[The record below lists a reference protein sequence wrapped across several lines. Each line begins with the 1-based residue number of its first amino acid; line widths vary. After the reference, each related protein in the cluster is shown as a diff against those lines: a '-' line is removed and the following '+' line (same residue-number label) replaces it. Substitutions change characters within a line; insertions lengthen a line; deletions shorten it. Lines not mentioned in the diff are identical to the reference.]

1 MPGRVGGRPTARN
14 HAIGGGRSSD
24 GGGDDGSERE
34 KRISLVLM
42 LIE

>member
-24 GGGDDGSERE
+24 GGGDGSERE